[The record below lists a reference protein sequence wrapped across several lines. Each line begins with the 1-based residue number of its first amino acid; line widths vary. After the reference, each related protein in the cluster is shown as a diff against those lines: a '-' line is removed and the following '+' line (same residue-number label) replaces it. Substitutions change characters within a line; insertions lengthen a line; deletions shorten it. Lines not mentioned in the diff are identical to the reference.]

1 MIPVVSFSE
10 SFDQALILATLAHDR
25 QPRKG
30 TLIPYIMHPV
40 HVARLLERHG
50 YSEEVVIAGLLHDVL
65 EDAKFADPSLQDR
78 LRQSFGEF
86 ETTASTEAAFRGA
99 TEDFIET
106 RFGDEVLGKRSTNAV
121 FS

>member
-30 TLIPYIMHPV
+30 TFIPYIMHPV

-65 EDAKFADPSLQDR
+65 EEAKFADLSLQDR

-86 ETTASTEAAFRGA
+86 ETTLELPVGRRVFDIWVVIQSADRRRRK
-99 TEDFIET
+99 IE
-106 RFGDEVLGKRSTNAV
+106 
-121 FS
+121 